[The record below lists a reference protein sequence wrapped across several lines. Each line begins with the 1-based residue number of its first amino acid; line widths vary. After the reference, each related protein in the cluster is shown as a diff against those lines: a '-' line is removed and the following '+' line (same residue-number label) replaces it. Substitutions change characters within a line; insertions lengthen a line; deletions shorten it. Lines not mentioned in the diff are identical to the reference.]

1 MLMNIKCTAVTS
13 IMVNLLFDD
22 KSTKNALIALGDLIE
37 VEYNANGLR
46 KHAQGKVIKISAVGT
61 DPKGWYIIVDGSDD
75 FDSNKVRFSPASILD
90 VEIIRKADTLN
101 VVQTPIGHEGVP
113 FIRIIKGRL
122 QWSRDGV
129 NWHPINID
137 QRDIIEEA
145 EGTIPMEPC
154 RPAPPPPCKPHK
166 EEYPG
171 IDDSRY
177 DNSDEYD
184 EDTIQESNY

>member
-1 MLMNIKCTAVTS
+1 MLMNIKCSAVTS
-13 IMVNLLFDD
+13 VLVELSFDD
-22 KSTKNALIALGDLIE
+22 KSTKNCLIGLGDLIE
-37 VEYNANGLR
+37 VDYNANGLR

-113 FIRIIKGRL
+113 YIRIIKGRL

-129 NWHPINID
+129 NWKPINID

-145 EGTIPMEPC
+145 EGTIPEDPGK
-154 RPAPPPPCKPHK
+154 RPPRPHHPPR
-166 EEYPG
+166 EEQYPG

-177 DNSDEYD
+177 DESDEYD
-184 EDTIQESNY
+184 EDTIEESNY